1 MRYKVNYW
9 YLKFIF
15 NIVGIYLIN
24 CRAVDPAII
33 LTTTCRQ
40 PAEQEPP
47 QTISAPCQNENDSG
61 ALSSTAASAEEST
74 GVKYEPTA
82 IMVTLP
88 CSIPTFHAA

>member
-33 LTTTCRQ
+33 
-40 PAEQEPP
+40 
-47 QTISAPCQNENDSG
+47 
-61 ALSSTAASAEEST
+61 
-74 GVKYEPTA
+74 
-82 IMVTLP
+82 
-88 CSIPTFHAA
+88 

>member
-40 PAEQEPP
+40 PAEQ
-47 QTISAPCQNENDSG
+47 G
-61 ALSSTAASAEEST
+61 TAAD
-74 GVKYEPTA
+74 
-82 IMVTLP
+82 
-88 CSIPTFHAA
+88 H